1 VLAALDGVTA
11 WFRHGPHHRRAGSTK
26 DNPADNSI
34 LKSSWRHSILCAG
47 VLSLFCLMPP
57 SALANGVLTHELGGA
72 IYRDGTRLASLDVA
86 CIVFAVIATLL
97 FLVDSRRLR
106 SSRESVALVY
116 VACGIALLGM
126 TRVFY
131 VVVGTGVISIHTDT
145 LEIWSHILFCVAMV
159 VSVCGGMVL
168 SGDKDDVSRL
178 ASPRLVRLC
187 WVMSGLATVAVFV
200 TAEPLDES
208 FMAVFPNS
216 FFDSFPM
223 EHLVAFLISAV
234 AILYMVNSVDVDTSL
249 AGASKNG
256 VLIFPLL
263 LAYSLLFSLEHLWEL
278 LLEILH
284 LKAVQSMNMAERVEQ
299 MIVVLAFLVV
309 TYSSWRL
316 WSVTRKHAGQP
327 TRH

>member
-1 VLAALDGVTA
+1 VLGALIGVAARFT
-11 WFRHGPHHRRAGSTK
+11 RGPHHRRTASTN

-34 LKSSWRHSILCAG
+34 FKPSWRHGILYTV
-47 VLSLFCLMPP
+47 VLSLFCLVPP
-57 SALANGVLTHELGGA
+57 SALANGVLNRELGGA

-106 SSRESVALVY
+106 SSRESLALLY

-126 TRVFY
+126 TRMFY
-131 VVVGTGVISIHTDT
+131 VAVGTGAISIHTDT
-145 LEIWSHILFCVAMV
+145 LEIWSHIIFCVAMV

-168 SGDKDDVSRL
+168 SADKDNDSRL
-178 ASPRLVRLC
+178 ASPRSVRLC
-187 WVMSGLATVAVFV
+187 WAMSGLATVAVFL

-208 FMAVFPNS
+208 FKAVFSNS
-216 FFDSFPM
+216 FFDSFPV

-249 AGASKNG
+249 AGASKNA

-263 LAYSLLFSLEHLWEL
+263 LAYSLFSLEHLWEL

-316 WSVTRKHAGQP
+316 WFVTRKHAGQP
-327 TRH
+327 MRH